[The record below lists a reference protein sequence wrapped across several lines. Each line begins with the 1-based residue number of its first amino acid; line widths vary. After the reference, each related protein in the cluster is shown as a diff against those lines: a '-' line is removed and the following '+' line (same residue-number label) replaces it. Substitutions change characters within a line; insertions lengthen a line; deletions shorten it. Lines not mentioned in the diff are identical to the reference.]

1 MSILL
6 SNDDGVRAPGLTA
19 LASVLEKKFDLQV
32 IAPTYDRSG
41 VSNCLTLD
49 RPLQIE
55 ELSNRYIGVDGT
67 PTDCIH
73 LGTSGIYCPMPERV
87 ISGINYGA
95 NMGDDVLYSGTVA
108 AAMEGRFLAKPAIA
122 VSLVT
127 LKRSESDVGFQA
139 TANLLMELLGF
150 IENLELPERTILN
163 VNIPDLPAAQIQGV
177 KFTTLGKRLKSESP
191 VRTENP
197 RGKTVYWI
205 GKAGGPVENTP
216 GTDFHEVAN
225 GYISITPIFAD
236 MTHNDALKS
245 LAEIATDEISAA
257 IIQGALNDELDNSKK
272 GSTSGE

>member
-19 LASVLEKKFDLQV
+19 LASALAEYAELQV

-49 RPLQIE
+49 RPLHVE
-55 ELSNRYIGVDGT
+55 KLSNHYIGVDGT

-73 LGTSGIYCPMPERV
+73 LGTSGLYCPVPQRV

-108 AAMEGRFLAKPAIA
+108 AAMEGRFLEKTAIA
-122 VSLVT
+122 VSLATDKGREANVDFATAAQIFVT
-127 LKRSESDVGFQA
+127 LYPWLDS
-139 TANLLMELLGF
+139 
-150 IENLELPERTILN
+150 LELPEATVLN
-163 VNIPDLPAAQIQGV
+163 VNIPDLQAHAIQGV
-177 KFTTLGKRLKSESP
+177 KFTTLGRRLKSENP

-205 GKAGGPVENTP
+205 GRAGGPVENRP
-216 GTDFHEVAN
+216 GTDFYEVAS
-225 GYISITPIFAD
+225 GYISITPIHAD
-236 MTHNDALKS
+236 MTQERALAALSSKDTGDVAAS
-245 LAEIATDEISAA
+245 IAK
-257 IIQGALNDELDNSKK
+257 LNP
-272 GSTSGE
+272 GR

>member
-19 LASVLEKKFDLQV
+19 LASALATQHALQV
-32 IAPTYDRSG
+32 IAPSYDRSG

-49 RPLQIE
+49 RPLQVE

-73 LGTSGIYCPMPERV
+73 LGTSGIYGPVPERV

-108 AAMEGRFLAKPAIA
+108 AAMEGRFLAQPAIA
-122 VSLVT
+122 VSL
-127 LKRSESDVGFQA
+127 A
-139 TANLLMELLGF
+139 TNKGREANVDFAPAASVVLELLAY
-150 IENLELPERTILN
+150 LDSLTLPEATVLN
-163 VNIPDLPAAQIQGV
+163 INIPDLPIHQIKGV
-177 KFTTLGKRLKSESP
+177 KFTTLGRRLKSENP

-205 GKAGGPVENTP
+205 GRAGGPIENIP
-216 GTDFHEVAN
+216 GTDFFEVTS
-225 GYISITPIFAD
+225 GFISITPIHAD
-236 MTHNDALKS
+236 MTHEKVLSALS
-245 LAEIATDEISAA
+245 TLDTGVVAASIA
-257 IIQGALNDELDNSKK
+257 ALDK
-272 GSTSGE
+272 GR

>member
-19 LASVLEKKFDLQV
+19 LANALSSEYEIQV
-32 IAPTYDRSG
+32 IAPSYDRSG

-49 RPLQIE
+49 RPLQTE
-55 ELSNRYIGVDGT
+55 EFSNKSIGVDGT

-73 LGTSGIYCPMPERV
+73 LGTSGIYGPVPERV

-108 AAMEGRFLAKPAIA
+108 AAMEGRFLDKAAIA
-122 VSLVT
+122 VSL
-127 LKRSESDVGFQA
+127 A
-139 TANLLMELLGF
+139 TTKSREEQVDFTKAASILLMLLPF
-150 IENLELPERTILN
+150 IEGLNLPKATILN
-163 VNIPDLPAAQIQGV
+163 INVPDLALQDIQGV
-177 KFTTLGKRLKSESP
+177 KFTTLGRRLKSENP

-205 GKAGGPVENTP
+205 GRAGGPVQDAP

-225 GYISITPIFAD
+225 GNISITPIYAD
-236 MTHNDALKS
+236 MTHTDVLKDLLS
-245 LAEIATDEISAA
+245 V
-257 IIQGALNDELDNSKK
+257 
-272 GSTSGE
+272 STSDIYEEIGGIKLEPEAR

>member
-19 LASVLEKKFDLQV
+19 LASVLATRNELQV

-49 RPLQIE
+49 RPLQVE

-73 LGTSGIYCPMPERV
+73 LGTSGIYCPVPERV

-108 AAMEGRFLAKPAIA
+108 AAMEGRFLARPAIA
-122 VSLVT
+122 VSL
-127 LKRSESDVGFQA
+127 A
-139 TANLLMELLGF
+139 TGKPREANVDFDAAAAIFMALLGW
-150 IENLELPERTILN
+150 IETLVLPAATVLN
-163 VNIPDLPAAQIQGV
+163 INIPDLPATDIRGV
-177 KFTTLGKRLKSESP
+177 KFTTLGRRLKSENP

-205 GKAGGPVENTP
+205 GRAGGPVEDTP

-225 GYISITPIFAD
+225 GYISITPIHAD
-236 MTHNDALKS
+236 MTH
-245 LAEIATDEISAA
+245 
-257 IIQGALNDELDNSKK
+257 QGVLGHLSELDTGEVAAGIK
-272 GSTSGE
+272 GLQQGSATHT

>member
-19 LASVLEKKFDLQV
+19 LATALSGKTPLQV

-41 VSNCLTLD
+41 VSNSLTLD
-49 RPLQIE
+49 RPLQVE
-55 ELSNRYIGVDGT
+55 VLDNHYIGVDGT

-73 LGTSGIYCPMPERV
+73 LGTSGLYCDVPDRV

-108 AAMEGRFLAKPAIA
+108 AAMEGRFLDKSAIA
-122 VSLVT
+122 VSLAT
-127 LKRSESDVGFQA
+127 TRSLEDDVNFAGAAAVFVRLLDYLESLD
-139 TANLLMELLGF
+139 
-150 IENLELPERTILN
+150 LPRGTVLN
-163 VNIPDLPAAQIQGV
+163 VNIPDLPASHIQGV
-177 KFTTLGKRLKSESP
+177 KFTTLGRRLKSESP

-205 GKAGGPVENTP
+205 GRAGGPVVDAP

-225 GYISITPIFAD
+225 GFVSITPIHAD
-236 MTHNDALKS
+236 MTHVHV
-245 LAEIATDEISAA
+245 
-257 IIQGALNDELDNSKK
+257 LD
-272 GSTSGE
+272 GLPGRVDDIVFED

>member
-1 MSILL
+1 MSILI
-6 SNDDGVRAPGLTA
+6 SNDDGVRAPGLTS
-19 LASVLEKKFDLQV
+19 LASVLSEHYDLQV

-55 ELSNRYIGVDGT
+55 RLGNNYIGVDGT

-73 LGTSGIYCPMPERV
+73 LGTSGIYGDLPERV

-108 AAMEGRFLAKPAIA
+108 AAMEGRFLSKPAIA

-127 LKRSESDVGFQA
+127 SKSVQADVSFD
-139 TANLLMELLGF
+139 TAARILRQLLAF
-150 IENLELPERTILN
+150 IESLEMPPATVLN
-163 VNIPDLPAAQIQGV
+163 INIPDLPADKIKGV
-177 KFTTLGKRLKSESP
+177 KFTTLGRRLKSENP

-205 GKAGGPVENTP
+205 GRAGGPVENKP
-216 GTDFHEVAN
+216 GTDFHEVAS
-225 GYISITPIFAD
+225 GYISITPIHSD
-236 MTHNDALKS
+236 MTHGAAL
-245 LAEIATDEISAA
+245 T
-257 IIQGALNDELDNSKK
+257 ELDKISIETVSASIA
-272 GSTSGE
+272 GAGVSDGGRAEG

>member
-19 LASVLEKKFDLQV
+19 LANVLSKHYDLQV

-55 ELSNRYIGVDGT
+55 RLSNNYIGVDGT

-73 LGTSGIYCPMPERV
+73 LGTSGIYCPLPERV

-108 AAMEGRFLAKPAIA
+108 AAMEGRFLSKSAIA

-127 LKRSESDVGFQA
+127 SKSAQADVSFDAAAQIVYQ
-139 TANLLMELLGF
+139 LLGF
-150 IENLELPERTILN
+150 IKSLEIPASTVLN
-163 VNIPDLPAAQIQGV
+163 INIPDLPAHQIKGV
-177 KFTTLGKRLKSESP
+177 KFTTLGRRLKSENP

-205 GKAGGPVENTP
+205 GQAGGPVENKP
-216 GTDFHEVAN
+216 GTDFHEVAS
-225 GYISITPIFAD
+225 GYISITPIHSD
-236 MTHNDALKS
+236 MTHGAALTELNKTS
-245 LAEIATDEISAA
+245 TETISAA
-257 IIQGALNDELDNSKK
+257 IANNADLETDSRGK
-272 GSTSGE
+272 G

>member
-6 SNDDGVRAPGLTA
+6 SNDDGVRAPGLIA
-19 LASVLEKKFDLQV
+19 LAGAVSQKAELQV
-32 IAPTYDRSG
+32 IAPSYDRSG

-55 ELSNRYIGVDGT
+55 EHSNRYIGVDGT

-73 LGTSGIYCPMPERV
+73 LGTSGFYCPVPERV

-108 AAMEGRFLAKPAIA
+108 AAMEGRFLEKPAIA
-122 VSLVT
+122 VSLAT
-127 LKRSESDVGFQA
+127 LNKSEAEVDFDKAAGVFI
-139 TANLLMELLGF
+139 TLMDFLET
-150 IENLELPERTILN
+150 LELPVATILN
-163 VNIPDLPAAQIQGV
+163 INIPDLPAEQLQGV
-177 KFTTLGKRLKSESP
+177 KFTTLGRRLKSENP

-205 GKAGGPVENTP
+205 GRAGGPVDNVP

-225 GYISITPIFAD
+225 GYISITPIHAD
-236 MTHNDALKS
+236 MTHRNVLDKLSTTS
-245 LAEIATDEISAA
+245 LIEISAQ
-257 IIQGALNDELDNSKK
+257 ISNCK
-272 GSTSGE
+272 

>member
-19 LASVLEKKFDLQV
+19 LASALAEHAELQV

-49 RPLQIE
+49 RPLQVE
-55 ELSNRYIGVDGT
+55 KLSNHYIGVDGT

-73 LGTSGIYCPMPERV
+73 LGTSGLYCPVPQRV

-108 AAMEGRFLAKPAIA
+108 AAMEGRFLEKPAIA
-122 VSLVT
+122 VSLATTKGREANVDFAGAAQIFVT
-127 LKRSESDVGFQA
+127 LYPWLDS
-139 TANLLMELLGF
+139 
-150 IENLELPERTILN
+150 LELPEATVLN
-163 VNIPDLPAAQIQGV
+163 VNIPDLPAIEIKGV
-177 KFTTLGKRLKSESP
+177 RFTTLGRRLKSENP

-205 GKAGGPVENTP
+205 GRAGGPVENRP
-216 GTDFHEVAN
+216 GTDFHEVAD
-225 GYISITPIFAD
+225 GYISITPIHAD
-236 MTHNDALKS
+236 MTQERALAS
-245 LAEIATDEISAA
+245 LSSKDTSDVAASIAQLN
-257 IIQGALNDELDNSKK
+257 QGR
-272 GSTSGE
+272 

>member
-19 LASVLEKKFDLQV
+19 LARVLSEHYDLQV

-49 RPLQIE
+49 RPLQVE
-55 ELSNRYIGVDGT
+55 VLSNNYIGVDGT
-67 PTDCIH
+67 PTDCVH
-73 LGTSGIYCPMPERV
+73 LGTSGIYGPLPERV

-127 LKRSESDVGFQA
+127 SQSVQADVSFDNAARILHQ
-139 TANLLMELLGF
+139 LLVF
-150 IENLELPERTILN
+150 IETLDMPPATVLN
-163 VNIPDLPAAQIQGV
+163 INIPDLPANKIKGV
-177 KFTTLGKRLKSESP
+177 KFTTLGRRLKSENP

-205 GKAGGPVENTP
+205 GRAGGPVENKP
-216 GTDFHEVAN
+216 GSDFHEVAN
-225 GYISITPIFAD
+225 GFISITPIHSD
-236 MTHNDALKS
+236 MTHDVALTELIKTS
-245 LAEIATDEISAA
+245 TKTISACIGDA
-257 IIQGALNDELDNSKK
+257 VELDDSR
-272 GSTSGE
+272 GEG